1 MHASRFSFSVVMLP
15 IIGLLVSGCLLSEKH
30 LPPES
35 ARFPIEDHKWLADG
49 GLILEN
55 DRKTGWIFH
64 AQDNKFVT
72 VNPVDI
78 EKRKLDTPFTME
90 LYRNTLKGDGHLI
103 AVRKV
108 SKTFA
113 YIGIDIRRVS
123 NSTTSQVEFT
133 TFDKADEDF
142 SSWEQIQRKFSNPDG
157 SAVITKLHIE
167 QISATDRAV
176 YLSWPKS
183 K

>member
-1 MHASRFSFSVVMLP
+1 MLP
-15 IIGLLVSGCLLSEKH
+15 IIGLLVSGCLISEKH
-30 LPPES
+30 LAPDS

-49 GLILEN
+49 GLILES
-55 DRKTGWIFH
+55 DRKSGWVFH
-64 AQDNKFVT
+64 AQDNKVVT

-78 EKRKLDTPFTME
+78 EKRKMDAPFAKE

-113 YIGIDIRRVS
+113 YLGIDIRRVS
-123 NSTTSQVEFT
+123 NTAAGQIDFM
-133 TFDKADEDF
+133 TFDKDDEEYA
-142 SSWEQIQRKFSNPDG
+142 SWPQVLNKFASPGD
-157 SAVITKLHIE
+157 AVKVTKLHIE
-167 QISATDRAV
+167 PITATDRAA
-176 YLSWPKS
+176 YLSWPKN